1 VSRRK
6 RRKRRPAAT
15 PPPPSTEP
23 QASPTL
29 PTEAEAGEGG
39 PSPRA
44 LEPEPEVDP
53 EPEAE
58 PEPEVEPEPEAEP
71 EREVEPEPEPPP
83 EREVEPEP
91 QAEAET
97 EPARETEVVAAVDWP
112 SPDRPT
118 PVDRSLIAS
127 APAASEAPAPEPPP
141 APPVT
146 PRSDAYEAAERQ
158 AAAEAFS
165 DARESVEIETEPP
178 EAPPMPALALVG
190 ADAVA
195 AATRAAIAR
204 LPARS
209 TRPET
214 CPFLRTG
221 LASGGLGP
229 PRDIVD
235 HRNLCGALAH
245 PLPVSRPQQEL
256 VCLQPS
262 HTSCP
267 RYLRGAMV
275 IQERVAP
282 TPPSTG
288 RSLPVLL
295 ATLLVVAIAV
305 AVGTYALLRGGLALP
320 TASPTASPTAPAT
333 ATPTAAPSATPSP
346 TAAPTATAVAVRP
359 TEPPVGTPLPQAYRS
374 LDPCPSR
381 DPQAPCFLYT
391 IVSGDNL
398 TDIAERYDTTT
409 QVIEDLNPEI
419 DDPDAIEVGDV
430 IRLPPPS

>member
-1 VSRRK
+1 V
-6 RRKRRPAAT
+6 A
-15 PPPPSTEP
+15 
-23 QASPTL
+23 
-29 PTEAEAGEGG
+29 
-39 PSPRA
+39 PRA
-44 LEPEPEVDP
+44 RP
-53 EPEAE
+53 
-58 PEPEVEPEPEAEP
+58 
-71 EREVEPEPEPPP
+71 
-83 EREVEPEP
+83 
-91 QAEAET
+91 
-97 EPARETEVVAAVDWP
+97 VA
-112 SPDRPT
+112 
-118 PVDRSLIAS
+118 
-127 APAASEAPAPEPPP
+127 
-141 APPVT
+141 
-146 PRSDAYEAAERQ
+146 PRSDAYEVAERQ

-165 DARESVEIETEPP
+165 DARESVEIETAPP
-178 EAPPMPALALVG
+178 EAPPLPAIALVG
-190 ADAVA
+190 EDAVA

-229 PRDIVD
+229 PRDTVD

-320 TASPTASPTAPAT
+320 TASPTASPTVVAT
-333 ATPTAAPSATPSP
+333 ATPTPVASATPSP
-346 TAAPTATAVAVRP
+346 SPTPAATATATPVRP
-359 TEPPVGTPLPQAYRS
+359 TEAPPVGTPLPQAYRS
-374 LDPCPSR
+374 LDPCPGS

-409 QVIEDLNPEI
+409 EVIEEMNPEI
-419 DDPDAIEVGDV
+419 DDPNAIEIGDV
-430 IRLPPPS
+430 IRLPPPD